1 MRKRSRFQHYL
12 REAAQ
17 YAAIIVAVLAVR
29 TVAAQPFYVP
39 SGSMEPTLQ
48 IGDELMASK
57 YAYGYSRFSLPL
69 DIGPASATRLFQKLP
84 ERGDVV
90 VFRLPRDTSVVYV
103 KRVIG
108 LPGDHIRMH
117 GGRLE
122 INGEVLPLEDVS
134 GDVVELQDG
143 RRIPA
148 RRLMETLPGGR
159 RHPILKLT
167 WSGPLDETPEI
178 TVPDGMLFM
187 MGDDRDN
194 SLDSRVPAEAGGV
207 GFVPV
212 ENLIGRAEIVI
223 GSWDFPVM
231 SQPVSEWPSGL
242 RLSRFFSRI
251 H

>member
-1 MRKRSRFQHYL
+1 MKRGRFKHIL
-12 REAAQ
+12 SETAQ
-17 YAAIIVAVLAVR
+17 YAGIIILVLAVR
-29 TVAAQPFYVP
+29 SALAQPFYVP

-48 IGDELMASK
+48 IGDELIASK
-57 YAYGYSRFSLPL
+57 YAYGYSRYSLPL
-69 DIGPASATRLFQKLP
+69 DVGPASDSRLFQRLP

-108 LPGDHIRMH
+108 LPGDRIRMH
-117 GGRLE
+117 SGRLE
-122 INGEVLPLEDVS
+122 INGETLPLEDVAA
-134 GDVVELQDG
+134 DVVELQDG

-148 RRLMETLPGGR
+148 RRLTETLPGGR

-167 WSGPLDETPEI
+167 WSGLLDETPEI

-194 SLDSRVPAEAGGV
+194 SLDSRVAAESGGV

-223 GSWDFPVM
+223 GSWDFPIM
-231 SQPVSEWPSGL
+231 NRPVGEWLSGL
-242 RLSRFFSRI
+242 RLSRFFTRI
-251 H
+251 S